1 MSRLFLVLDTG
12 AAILL
17 VALLF
22 VVYRGRQ
29 SARGPLPPGPRGW
42 PLVGNVFDMPATNEW
57 NTFMSWGE
65 KWGDVV
71 SVTLF
76 GQHIVILN
84 SIQHAYDMFEKKSNI
99 YSDRPAITMAG
110 EMVGWDRTLVLLRYG
125 TRFRETR
132 KLFSQLIGTR
142 SQTERFSQHLEHEVH
157 RFLRRILREPTSVL
171 KEIRKTTGAVILKMA
186 YGYEV
191 QEGDDPL
198 VDLVDRAVDEFSIST
213 RPGAFLV
220 DTFPILRHVPAWMP
234 GASWKKKAKVWADDL
249 EMTCNVPYAF
259 TQQQMSAGTAIPS
272 FTSTHLES
280 NPVPEKEIVI
290 KNAAFSLYSAGADT
304 TVSAIS
310 TFFLAMTC
318 YPEAQRKAQAEID
331 AVIGNDRLPTLADRD
346 KLPFV
351 TALCCEVLR
360 WQPVAPLGVP
370 HCPVAD
376 DFHAGFLI
384 PKGTIVFPNIWKFL
398 HDPDTYANPFDFEP
412 ERFIASPGKTAEKD
426 PRQIVFGFGRR
437 ICPGMYL
444 ADASLFISCAVSL
457 AVFDISKVVRDGK
470 VIEPVIDYTSGT
482 ISHPRPFECSI
493 RPRSANAEALITA
506 MHETRER

>member
-12 AAILL
+12 AAVLL

-42 PLVGNVFDMPATNEW
+42 PLVGNVFDMPSTNEW
-57 NTFMSWGE
+57 NTYMSWGE
-65 KWGDVV
+65 KWGDIV

-84 SIQHAYDMFEKKSNI
+84 SVQHAYDMFEKKSNI
-99 YSDRPAITMAG
+99 YSDRPVITMAG
-110 EMVGWDRTLVLLRYG
+110 EMVGWDRTLAVLRYG
-125 TRFRETR
+125 KRFRETR

-142 SQTERFSQHLEHEVH
+142 NHAERFSHHLEHEVH
-157 RFLRRILREPTSVL
+157 QFLRRVLREPTSLL
-171 KEIRKTTGAVILKMA
+171 KEVRKTTGAVILKMA

-198 VDLVDRAVDEFSIST
+198 VDLVDRAVEEFSIST

-220 DTFPILRHVPAWMP
+220 DTLPVLRHVPAWMP
-234 GASWKKKAKVWADDL
+234 GAGWKKKAQVWADDL

-272 FTSTHLES
+272 FTSAHLES
-280 NPVPEKEIVI
+280 NPDPEQEILI
-290 KNAAFSLYSAGADT
+290 KNAAASLYSG
-304 TVSAIS
+304 IS
-310 TFFLAMTC
+310 RSRFSSIHFFLAMTC

-346 KLPFV
+346 KLPYV
-351 TALCCEVLR
+351 TALCWEVLR
-360 WQPVAPLGVP
+360 WQPVVPLGFP
-370 HCPVAD
+370 HCPVKD
-376 DFHAGFLI
+376 DIHAGYLI
-384 PKGTIVFPNIWKFL
+384 PKGTLVSPNIWKFL

-482 ISHPRPFECSI
+482 IIHPRPFECSI
-493 RPRSANAEALITA
+493 KPRSANAEVLITA
-506 MHETRER
+506 MHETREK